1 MIPHVKE
8 FNTNGC
14 SRIDDWY
21 FSELTIKSSFYQKNT
36 GEKIDIQKNILIP
49 IARKKHLRS
58 STVQHNYYRDMNLDN
73 SKNSL
78 RISYNKWLLIIWK
91 WFQIDKKIVRVY
103 FKSVHA
109 LQLWPFS
116 TGKVLLLHN
125 YVKFKHNFI
134 DYDKCIKIY
143 Q

>member
-36 GEKIDIQKNILIP
+36 GEKIDIQKKNIDTNCTQETFTI
-49 IARKKHLRS
+49 KHYI
-58 STVQHNYYRDMNLDN
+58 QHNYYRDMNLDN

-78 RISYNKWLLIIWK
+78 RILFNK
-91 WFQIDKKIVRVY
+91 
-103 FKSVHA
+103 
-109 LQLWPFS
+109 
-116 TGKVLLLHN
+116 
-125 YVKFKHNFI
+125 
-134 DYDKCIKIY
+134 
-143 Q
+143 